1 MDIIPEKAELIVEA
15 RVQPQVIDRVNVNQL
30 ADIRFSAFSHSPLL
44 LIEGRVMSVS
54 NDLITDPEMKQ
65 SYYLARIS
73 LTAQGRKALGDKEL
87 TAGLPAEVMIK
98 TGERSLLSY
107 LAYPLVRR
115 LHKSLKEE

>member
-1 MDIIPEKAELIVEA
+1 MDIVPDYAELIVEA
-15 RVQPQVIDRVNVNQL
+15 RVQPQVIDRISPRQI

-44 LIEGRVMSVS
+44 VIEGKVESVS
-54 NDLITDPEMKQ
+54 NDLLTDPDLKQ

-73 LTAQGRKALGDKEL
+73 LTPRGREALGKREL
-87 TAGLPAEVMIK
+87 MAGLPAEVMIK
-98 TGERSLLSY
+98 TGSRSLLSY